1 MRWLAWLVACLLVLS
16 GVLFIVATD
25 SKPGLSRS
33 SQVSVADLDRGK
45 AIFDAIELRRIKV
58 GEVRQLVLTES
69 DLDLGLNYLTHR
81 LAHGSASVRIAL
93 SQLNIRASLPLPGMH
108 RFVNLELALAPDGE
122 VLRPTRLRLGRL
134 PLPAALSGRL
144 LYWGVTHSSYGDE
157 LLAAQSMLDSVK
169 LVDQTLALRFTW
181 RGTWVAQVM
190 RGGGGQA
197 GARHEPS
204 VYHVALRQTQSR
216 NFAVLLGEAFA
227 LAQERSKSF
236 DPVDENRAA
245 LTSLAELVMGS
256 RVMGGQA
263 MTRAERRKGIKL
275 AGRVDFAQ
283 HFAVS
288 AFLAATGGENL
299 SDMAGLYKELK
310 DAEGGSGFSFNDLAA
325 DRAGSRLGEIAT
337 RSRANA
343 LKLQQRLA
351 NVQDARAFFPLVHDL
366 PEFMSQA
373 EFQRRFG
380 GVGQPEYR
388 RMIAQ
393 IEARIAGL
401 VVYRK

>member
-1 MRWLAWLVACLLVLS
+1 MRRLAWLVVFLLVLS
-16 GVLFIVATD
+16 SALFIAGTD

-45 AIFDAIELRRIKV
+45 AIFDAIELRRIKE

-108 RFVNLELALAPDGE
+108 RFVNLEITLAPGGE
-122 VLRPTRLRLGRL
+122 VLRPERLRVGHL

-144 LYWGVTHSSYGDE
+144 LYWGLARSTYGDE
-157 LLAAQSMLDSVK
+157 LLAAQSMLDSAK
-169 LVDQTLALRFTW
+169 LVNQTLALRFTW
-181 RGTWVAQVM
+181 RGAWVAQVM

-204 VYHVALRQTQSR
+204 VYHVRLRQTQSR
-216 NFAVLLGEAFA
+216 NLAVLLGEVFA

-256 RVMGGQA
+256 RVMGGQG

-325 DRAGSRLGEIAT
+325 DRAGSRLGEVAT
-337 RSRANA
+337 RSRVDA

-351 NVQDARAFFPLVHDL
+351 KVQDARAFFPLVHDL
-366 PEFMSQA
+366 PEFMPQA

-388 RMIAQ
+388 RMTAQ

-401 VVYRK
+401 AVYRK